1 MTTTDLASSLV
12 DMSALK
18 TQTLTNIA
26 VMKQQ
31 FAMEKSV
38 LDILDPAPSKALAPA
53 GMGQQVD
60 KTI

>member
-1 MTTTDLASSLV
+1 MTTDLATSLV
-12 DMSALK
+12 DMNALK
-18 TQTLTNIA
+18 TQNAVNIA

-38 LDILDPAPSKALAPA
+38 LDLLDPTPSKAPAPA

-60 KTI
+60 KLA